1 MLGKACGELWLLRCE
16 KIRVVTLVQGGVN
29 RDLRL
34 RGGAVGARQGFRRV
48 VARTGEPPVGQSV
61 LQVLLLLLGLQTFLL
76 RDELSE
82 VDF

>member
-1 MLGKACGELWLLRCE
+1 MR
-16 KIRVVTLVQGGVN
+16 
-29 RDLRL
+29 
-34 RGGAVGARQGFRRV
+34 ARQGLRRV

-82 VDF
+82 VDFR